1 MTTLYQ
7 NPNEDAGNGF
17 TTAQS
22 EEKKKVNGN
31 GANYDSSNKGLIAQE
46 FKIWRQRFQE
56 ITAKMRQVADLE
68 KLLPVTVAEV
78 RDKLVCDSEAPRR
91 ADRVLI
97 YQFTTNDIGTIV
109 AESRAT
115 GWTPTI
121 NENLAAILFGVYTS
135 QEYLEPVII
144 DDINQIQVTP
154 YQKQLLDK
162 FQVRSSLSLPIFV
175 DSKVWGLLVVH
186 SCGVPRQWQ
195 ETETTLLSQIAT
207 EITYRFQGFKL
218 QRELKQSSLAKQSAA
233 KVITKILQQPDVEK
247 IFQTTTQ
254 EVRQLLKCDRVGVY
268 RFNDDWSGQFVSE
281 SVGNNWVKVVTPG
294 YQMVWEDTHLQDTK
308 GGRYAKGE
316 SFVVNDT
323 YKIGLAQCHIDIL
336 EQFEAKAY
344 IISPIFSGEKL
355 WGLLA
360 AYQNTGAR
368 EWQDWEVSFLNQ
380 IGSQFGV
387 AVSQGE
393 YLGTVQKQK
402 EQLGQIAKQEKA
414 LTKIVSRIRQSLD
427 IGEIF
432 KIATQE
438 MRQVLKC
445 DRVAVFKFHPNF
457 SGEFIAESVSQGWV
471 RLVDTTRKE
480 LVEDTFFQETKGA
493 RFAKGETIAVN
504 DIYAAN
510 ITPCYLELLEQ
521 FETKAY
527 INVPIFFD
535 EQLWGLLAAY
545 QNSDTRE
552 WQTSEVSFLSQV
564 ALQFS
569 LAKTQIDYLAELTRR
584 AEQETAI
591 NRIVNKIRQSLDTE
605 EIFRTTTQEIRA
617 ALQCDRVAVYEFTPD
632 WGGRFV
638 HESVGVGWTQLVGP
652 NIKTVLDDT
661 YLQDSKGGRYA
672 KGETFVVNN
681 TYKIGLADCHI
692 KILEQFE
699 AKSYVI
705 VPIFFGDKLWG
716 LLGAYQNTG
725 AREWNPS
732 EVNFLKQIGLQFSLA
747 KSQVDYVEKVQ
758 EQSAELAKL
767 VEQEK
772 TVNKIVNR
780 IRQAANIEDIFKTTT
795 QEVRQAL
802 KCDRVGVYQFHPD
815 WSGTFIA
822 ESVASGWTKVVTP
835 EFQMVWPDTH
845 LQETQGGRYAKGESF
860 VVNDIYQVG
869 HAQCHIEILE
879 QIEVKAYMIVP
890 IFFED
895 KLWGLLAAY
904 QNTGTRQWQESE
916 INFLTQIGLQFSLAK
931 SQIDYIQK
939 IQRQTGE
946 LAKVAEQ
953 EKAVNKIVARIRQA
967 IGVEDIFKTTTQ
979 EVRQA
984 LKCDRVG
991 VYQFHPDWSGTFIA
1005 ESVASGWTKVVTPE
1019 FQMVWPD
1026 THLQETQGGR
1036 YAKGESFVVN
1046 DIYQVGHAQC
1056 HIEIL
1061 EQIEVKAYMIVPI
1074 FFEDKLWGLL
1084 AAYQNTGTRQWQ
1096 ESEINFLTQIGLQFS
1111 LAKSQVDYLDRLREQ
1126 SAKIAQAVEQEKTFS
1141 KIVNQIRQS
1150 LNSGIDEIFKSTT
1163 QDIRQLFKCDRCAVY
1178 KFTSD
1183 WGGNF
1188 VSESVA
1194 TGWIKL
1200 VTPEL
1205 KTAFDDPCLQAI
1217 KGGDYKKGNKL
1228 VVSDIYQASF
1238 DTCYIE
1244 LLEGFEAK
1252 AYAIVPILFGD
1263 NLWGLLAVYQNSST
1277 RHWQESETNLLARI
1291 GDQLGLALQQ
1301 TEFLQQLQTQSTK
1314 LSEAAT
1320 REKAAKELLQQRSI
1334 QLLIALKPALKG
1346 DLTVR
1351 APITEDEIGTIAD
1364 AYNGTVQALQQIVI
1378 KVQSASQQVAETS
1391 SNSSTSLV
1399 GLTHLAEQQSG
1410 EITKALGD
1418 LQQMVNS
1425 TQAVVNNA
1433 QLVQIAVQQA
1443 NKTVD
1448 SGDTAMNETVNAI
1461 QAIRETVAQTS
1472 KKIKRLSESSQKI
1485 SKVVNLI
1492 SSFATQT
1499 NVLALNA
1506 AIEATRAGE
1515 YGKGFAVVADEVR
1528 SLSRQSAAATI
1539 EIEKLVQE
1547 IQAETGEVAVAMETG
1562 IQQVVE
1568 GTNLVNETRQ
1578 NLNDIVSATAEIS
1591 QLIERITE
1599 ATQIQM
1605 QQSGTVTKSMND
1617 VAEIANKTFGES
1629 QEIAHVFQS
1638 LTGMAQDLLATA
1650 SKFKVK

>member
-7 NPNEDAGNGF
+7 NSNEDAGNGF

-22 EEKKKVNGN
+22 EEKKQGNGN
-31 GANYDSSNKGLIAQE
+31 GANYDSSSKSLIAQE
-46 FKIWRQRFQE
+46 FKIWIQRFQE
-56 ITAKMRQVADLE
+56 ITAKMRQVPDLE
-68 KLLPVTVAEV
+68 KLLTVTVAEV
-78 RDKLVCDSEAPRR
+78 RDKLAGDGEAPLR

-97 YQFTTNDIGTIV
+97 YQFTTDDTGTVV
-109 AESRAT
+109 AESRAS

-135 QEYLEPVII
+135 QDYLEPVII

-162 FQVRSSLSLPIFV
+162 FQVRSSLSLPIFL

-186 SCGVPRQWQ
+186 RCGVPRQWQ
-195 ETETTLLSQIAT
+195 ETETTLLSQLAT
-207 EITYRFQGFKL
+207 EITYRVQGFKL

-254 EVRQLLKCDRVGVY
+254 EVRQLLKCHRVGVY

-323 YKIGLAQCHIDIL
+323 YKVGLDQCHIDIL

-393 YLGTVQKQK
+393 YLGKVQKQT

-414 LTKIVSRIRQSLD
+414 LTQIVSRIRQSLD
-427 IGEIF
+427 VGEIF

-445 DRVAVFKFHPNF
+445 DRVAVFKFHPDF
-457 SGEFIAESVSQGWV
+457 SGEFVAESVSQGWV
-471 RLVDTTRKE
+471 RLVDTAHKE
-480 LVEDTFFQETKGA
+480 LVEDTFLQETKGA
-493 RFAKGETIAVN
+493 RFAQGETIAVN

-521 FETKAY
+521 FEAKAY
-527 INVPIFFD
+527 ITVPIFFGD
-535 EQLWGLLAAY
+535 ELWGLLAVY
-545 QNSDTRE
+545 QNSNSRE

-569 LAKTQIDYLAELTRR
+569 LAKTQIDYLRELTKR
-584 AEQETAI
+584 AEKEKAI
-591 NRIVNKIRQSLDTE
+591 NRIVNRIRQSFDTE

-617 ALQCDRVAVYEFTPD
+617 ALQCDRV
-632 WGGRFV
+632 
-638 HESVGVGWTQLVGP
+638 
-652 NIKTVLDDT
+652 
-661 YLQDSKGGRYA
+661 
-672 KGETFVVNN
+672 
-681 TYKIGLADCHI
+681 
-692 KILEQFE
+692 
-699 AKSYVI
+699 
-705 VPIFFGDKLWG
+705 
-716 LLGAYQNTG
+716 
-725 AREWNPS
+725 
-732 EVNFLKQIGLQFSLA
+732 
-747 KSQVDYVEKVQ
+747 
-758 EQSAELAKL
+758 
-767 VEQEK
+767 
-772 TVNKIVNR
+772 
-780 IRQAANIEDIFKTTT
+780 
-795 QEVRQAL
+795 
-802 KCDRVGVYQFHPD
+802 GVYQFHPD

-822 ESVASGWTKVVTP
+822 ESVGSGWKKIVTP
-835 EFQMVWPDTH
+835 EFQMVWTDTH
-845 LQETQGGRYAKGESF
+845 IQETQGGRYAKGENF

-879 QIEVKAYMIVP
+879 QIEVKAYIIVP

-904 QNTGTRQWQESE
+904 QNTGTRKWQESE
-916 INFLTQIGLQFSLAK
+916 VNFLAQIGLQFSLAK
-931 SQIDYIQK
+931 SQIDY
-939 IQRQTGE
+939 
-946 LAKVAEQ
+946 L
-953 EKAVNKIVARIRQA
+953 
-967 IGVEDIFKTTTQ
+967 
-979 EVRQA
+979 
-984 LKCDRVG
+984 
-991 VYQFHPDWSGTFIA
+991 
-1005 ESVASGWTKVVTPE
+1005 
-1019 FQMVWPD
+1019 
-1026 THLQETQGGR
+1026 
-1036 YAKGESFVVN
+1036 
-1046 DIYQVGHAQC
+1046 
-1056 HIEIL
+1056 
-1061 EQIEVKAYMIVPI
+1061 
-1074 FFEDKLWGLL
+1074 DK
-1084 AAYQNTGTRQWQ
+1084 
-1096 ESEINFLTQIGLQFS
+1096 
-1111 LAKSQVDYLDRLREQ
+1111 LREQ
-1126 SAKIAQAVEQEKTFS
+1126 SAKIAQAIEQEKTFS

-1150 LNSGIDEIFKSTT
+1150 LNSGIEEIFKSTT

-1228 VVSDIYQASF
+1228 IVSDIYQASF

-1252 AYAIVPILFGD
+1252 AYAIVPILFGEK
-1263 NLWGLLAVYQNSST
+1263 LWGLLAVYQNSST

-1301 TEFLQQLQTQSTK
+1301 TEFLQQLQTQSAE
-1314 LSEAAT
+1314 LSAAASK
-1320 REKAAKELLQQRSI
+1320 EKAAKELLQQRSI

-1364 AYNGTVQALQQIVI
+1364 AYNGTLQALQQIVI

-1399 GLTHLAEQQSG
+1399 GLTHLAEQQSD

-1418 LQQMVNS
+1418 LQQMLNS
-1425 TQAVVNNA
+1425 TQAVVSNA

-1578 NLNDIVSATAEIS
+1578 NLNAIVSATAEIS

>member
-7 NPNEDAGNGF
+7 NPNEDAGNFF
-17 TTAQS
+17 TPASSQ
-22 EEKKKVNGN
+22 EKT
-31 GANYDSSNKGLIAQE
+31 NYDSSSKRLIAKE

-56 ITAKMRQVADLE
+56 ITAKMRQVPDME
-68 KLLPVTVAEV
+68 QLLSVTVGEV
-78 RDKLVCDSEAPRR
+78 RDKLVCD
-91 ADRVLI
+91 RVLV
-97 YQFTTNDIGTIV
+97 YQFTTDDTGIV
-109 AESRAT
+109 LAESRAT
-115 GWTPTI
+115 GWTPAI

-135 QEYLEPVII
+135 QDYVEPVII

-154 YQKQLLDK
+154 YQKQLLEK
-162 FQVRSSLSLPIFV
+162 FQVRASLSLPIFV
-175 DSKVWGLLVVH
+175 NNQAWGLLVVH
-186 SCGVPRQWQ
+186 SCVTARSWQ
-195 ETETTLLSQIAT
+195 ETETTLLAQIAT
-207 EITYRFQGFKL
+207 EITYRVQGFKL
-218 QRELKQSSLAKQSAA
+218 EKELKQSSIAKQSAA

-268 RFNDDWSGQFVSE
+268 RFNDDWSGQFISE

-294 YQMVWEDTHLQDTK
+294 YQMVWEDSHLQDTK

-344 IISPIFSGEKL
+344 IISPVFSGEKL

-393 YLGTVQKQK
+393 YLGTVQKQT

-427 IGEIF
+427 MGEIF

-438 MRQVLKC
+438 MRQVLRC
-445 DRVAVFKFHPNF
+445 DRVAVFKFHPDF
-457 SGEFIAESVSQGWV
+457 SGEFIAESVGHGWV
-471 RLVDTTRKE
+471 RLVNTEGKE
-480 LVEDTFFQETKGA
+480 IVEDTFFQETKGA
-493 RFAKGETIAVN
+493 RFTKGETIAVN

-527 INVPIFFD
+527 INVPIFFGD
-535 EQLWGLLAAY
+535 KLWGLLAAY
-545 QNSDTRE
+545 QNSGTRE

-569 LAKTQIDYLAELTRR
+569 LAKTQIDYLTELTQR
-584 AEQETAI
+584 AEQEKAI
-591 NRIVNKIRQSLDTE
+591 NRIVNRIRQSLDTE
-605 EIFRTTTQEIRA
+605 EIFRTTTQEVRV
-617 ALQCDRVAVYEFTPD
+617 ALQ
-632 WGGRFV
+632 
-638 HESVGVGWTQLVGP
+638 
-652 NIKTVLDDT
+652 
-661 YLQDSKGGRYA
+661 
-672 KGETFVVNN
+672 
-681 TYKIGLADCHI
+681 
-692 KILEQFE
+692 
-699 AKSYVI
+699 
-705 VPIFFGDKLWG
+705 
-716 LLGAYQNTG
+716 
-725 AREWNPS
+725 
-732 EVNFLKQIGLQFSLA
+732 
-747 KSQVDYVEKVQ
+747 
-758 EQSAELAKL
+758 
-767 VEQEK
+767 
-772 TVNKIVNR
+772 
-780 IRQAANIEDIFKTTT
+780 
-795 QEVRQAL
+795 
-802 KCDRVGVYQFHPD
+802 CDRVGVYQFHPD

-822 ESVASGWTKVVTP
+822 ESVGSGWKKIVTP

-845 LQETQGGRYAKGESF
+845 LQETQGGRYAKGEIS

-869 HAQCHIEILE
+869 YAQCHIEILE
-879 QIEVKAYMIVP
+879 QIEVKAYIIVP
-890 IFFED
+890 IFFEE

-904 QNTGTRQWQESE
+904 QNSTTREWQPSE
-916 INFLTQIGLQFSLAK
+916 A
-931 SQIDYIQK
+931 
-939 IQRQTGE
+939 
-946 LAKVAEQ
+946 
-953 EKAVNKIVARIRQA
+953 
-967 IGVEDIFKTTTQ
+967 
-979 EVRQA
+979 
-984 LKCDRVG
+984 
-991 VYQFHPDWSGTFIA
+991 
-1005 ESVASGWTKVVTPE
+1005 
-1019 FQMVWPD
+1019 
-1026 THLQETQGGR
+1026 
-1036 YAKGESFVVN
+1036 
-1046 DIYQVGHAQC
+1046 
-1056 HIEIL
+1056 
-1061 EQIEVKAYMIVPI
+1061 
-1074 FFEDKLWGLL
+1074 
-1084 AAYQNTGTRQWQ
+1084 
-1096 ESEINFLTQIGLQFS
+1096 NFLTQIGLQFS
-1111 LAKSQVDYLDRLREQ
+1111 LAKSQVDYLDRLRQQ
-1126 SAKIAQAVEQEKTFS
+1126 SAKIAQIVEQEKTFS

-1150 LNSGIDEIFKSTT
+1150 LTAGIDEIFKSTT
-1163 QDIRQLFKCDRCAVY
+1163 QDIRQLFKCDRVAVY

-1183 WGGNF
+1183 WGGHF

-1194 TGWIKL
+1194 PGWIKL
-1200 VTPEL
+1200 VTSEL
-1205 KTAFDDPCLQAI
+1205 KTAFDDPCLQAMN
-1217 KGGDYKKGNKL
+1217 GGDYKKGSKL
-1228 VVSDIYQASF
+1228 IVSDIYQASF

-1252 AYAIVPILFGD
+1252 AYAIVPILFGEK
-1263 NLWGLLAVYQNSST
+1263 LWGLLAVYQNSST
-1277 RHWQESETNLLARI
+1277 RHWEESETNLLARI
-1291 GDQLGLALQQ
+1291 ADQLGLALQQ

-1334 QLLIALKPALKG
+1334 QLLIAVKPALKG

-1364 AYNGTVQALQQIVI
+1364 AYNGTLQALQQIVLQ
-1378 KVQSASQQVAETS
+1378 VQSSSQQVAQTS
-1391 SNSSTSLV
+1391 TNSSTSLV
-1399 GLTHLAEQQSG
+1399 GLTHLAKQQSD
-1410 EITKALGD
+1410 EITQALSD
-1418 LQQMVNS
+1418 LQQMINS

-1568 GTNLVNETRQ
+1568 GTNLVSETRQ
-1578 NLNDIVSATAEIS
+1578 NLNAIVSATAEIS

-1605 QQSGTVTKSMND
+1605 QQSSTVTQSMND

-1629 QEIAHVFQS
+1629 QEIANVFQS
-1638 LTGMAQDLLATA
+1638 LTAMAQDLLATA

>member
-7 NPNEDAGNGF
+7 NPNEDAGNFF
-17 TTAQS
+17 TPASSQ
-22 EEKKKVNGN
+22 EKT
-31 GANYDSSNKGLIAQE
+31 NYDSSSKRLIAKE

-56 ITAKMRQVADLE
+56 ITAKMRQVPDME
-68 KLLPVTVAEV
+68 QLLSVTVGEV
-78 RDKLVCDSEAPRR
+78 RDKLVCD
-91 ADRVLI
+91 RVLV
-97 YQFTTNDIGTIV
+97 YQFTTDDTGIV
-109 AESRAT
+109 LAESRAT
-115 GWTPTI
+115 GWTPAI

-135 QEYLEPVII
+135 QDYVEPVII

-154 YQKQLLDK
+154 YQKQLLEK
-162 FQVRSSLSLPIFV
+162 FQVRASLSLPIFV
-175 DSKVWGLLVVH
+175 NNQAWGLLVVH
-186 SCGVPRQWQ
+186 SCVTARSWQ
-195 ETETTLLSQIAT
+195 ETETTLLAQIAT
-207 EITYRFQGFKL
+207 EITYRVQGFKL
-218 QRELKQSSLAKQSAA
+218 EKELKQSSIAKQSAA

-268 RFNDDWSGQFVSE
+268 RFNDDWSGQFISE

-294 YQMVWEDTHLQDTK
+294 YQMVWEDSHLQDTK

-344 IISPIFSGEKL
+344 IISPVFSGEKL

-393 YLGTVQKQK
+393 YLGTVQKQT

-427 IGEIF
+427 MGEIF

-438 MRQVLKC
+438 MRQVLRC
-445 DRVAVFKFHPNF
+445 DRVAVFKFHPDF
-457 SGEFIAESVSQGWV
+457 SGEFIAESVGHGWV
-471 RLVDTTRKE
+471 RLVNTEGKE
-480 LVEDTFFQETKGA
+480 IVEDTFFQETKGA
-493 RFAKGETIAVN
+493 RFTKGETIAVN

-527 INVPIFFD
+527 INVPIFFGD
-535 EQLWGLLAAY
+535 KLWGLLAAY
-545 QNSDTRE
+545 QNSGTRE

-569 LAKTQIDYLAELTRR
+569 LAKTQIDYLTELTQR
-584 AEQETAI
+584 AEQEKAI
-591 NRIVNKIRQSLDTE
+591 NRIVNRIRQSLDTE
-605 EIFRTTTQEIRA
+605 EIFRTTTQEVRV
-617 ALQCDRVAVYEFTPD
+617 ALQ
-632 WGGRFV
+632 
-638 HESVGVGWTQLVGP
+638 
-652 NIKTVLDDT
+652 
-661 YLQDSKGGRYA
+661 
-672 KGETFVVNN
+672 
-681 TYKIGLADCHI
+681 
-692 KILEQFE
+692 
-699 AKSYVI
+699 
-705 VPIFFGDKLWG
+705 
-716 LLGAYQNTG
+716 
-725 AREWNPS
+725 
-732 EVNFLKQIGLQFSLA
+732 
-747 KSQVDYVEKVQ
+747 
-758 EQSAELAKL
+758 
-767 VEQEK
+767 
-772 TVNKIVNR
+772 
-780 IRQAANIEDIFKTTT
+780 
-795 QEVRQAL
+795 
-802 KCDRVGVYQFHPD
+802 CDRVGVYQFHPD

-822 ESVASGWTKVVTP
+822 ESVGSGWKKIVTP

-845 LQETQGGRYAKGESF
+845 LQETQGGRYAKGEIS

-869 HAQCHIEILE
+869 YTQCHIEILE
-879 QIEVKAYMIVP
+879 QIEVKAYIIVP
-890 IFFED
+890 IFFEE

-904 QNTGTRQWQESE
+904 QNSTTREWQPSE
-916 INFLTQIGLQFSLAK
+916 A
-931 SQIDYIQK
+931 
-939 IQRQTGE
+939 
-946 LAKVAEQ
+946 
-953 EKAVNKIVARIRQA
+953 
-967 IGVEDIFKTTTQ
+967 
-979 EVRQA
+979 
-984 LKCDRVG
+984 
-991 VYQFHPDWSGTFIA
+991 
-1005 ESVASGWTKVVTPE
+1005 
-1019 FQMVWPD
+1019 
-1026 THLQETQGGR
+1026 
-1036 YAKGESFVVN
+1036 
-1046 DIYQVGHAQC
+1046 
-1056 HIEIL
+1056 
-1061 EQIEVKAYMIVPI
+1061 
-1074 FFEDKLWGLL
+1074 
-1084 AAYQNTGTRQWQ
+1084 
-1096 ESEINFLTQIGLQFS
+1096 NFLTQIGLQFS
-1111 LAKSQVDYLDRLREQ
+1111 LAKSQVDYLDRLRQQ
-1126 SAKIAQAVEQEKTFS
+1126 SAKIAQIVEQEKTFS

-1150 LNSGIDEIFKSTT
+1150 LTAGIDEIFKSTT
-1163 QDIRQLFKCDRCAVY
+1163 QDIRQLFKCDRVAVY

-1183 WGGNF
+1183 WGGHF

-1194 TGWIKL
+1194 PGWIKL
-1200 VTPEL
+1200 VTSEL
-1205 KTAFDDPCLQAI
+1205 KTAFDDPCLQAMN
-1217 KGGDYKKGNKL
+1217 GGDYKKGSKL
-1228 VVSDIYQASF
+1228 IVSDIYQASF

-1252 AYAIVPILFGD
+1252 AYAIVPILFGEK
-1263 NLWGLLAVYQNSST
+1263 LWGLLAVYQNSST
-1277 RHWQESETNLLARI
+1277 RHWEESETNLLARI
-1291 GDQLGLALQQ
+1291 ADQLGLALQQ

-1334 QLLIALKPALKG
+1334 QLLIAVKPALKG

-1364 AYNGTVQALQQIVI
+1364 AYNGTLQALQQIVLQ
-1378 KVQSASQQVAETS
+1378 VQSSSQQVAQTS
-1391 SNSSTSLV
+1391 TNSSTSLV
-1399 GLTHLAEQQSG
+1399 GLTHLAKQQSD
-1410 EITKALGD
+1410 EITQALSD
-1418 LQQMVNS
+1418 LQQMINS

-1568 GTNLVNETRQ
+1568 GTNLVSETRQ
-1578 NLNDIVSATAEIS
+1578 NLNAIVSATAEIS

-1605 QQSGTVTKSMND
+1605 QQSSTVTQSMND

-1629 QEIAHVFQS
+1629 QEIANVFQS
-1638 LTGMAQDLLATA
+1638 LTAMAQDLLATA
-1650 SKFKVK
+1650 SKFKVR